1 MLGRNRSLRSRRQPI
16 TKPEDI
22 VASPIEHTRVVS
34 PANLSQRTNDHGTS
48 SPRPLALSQDRSGYP
63 QTLAQNPASGSQT
76 SSAMSEPPES
86 MIGVALGSPGKSPL
100 PPFPPEDSIPWTTTN
115 AKLQDHISPRPNDQQ
130 GQYSKASRWKT
141 FGGFFGKRSG
151 LNQASPAAS
160 SHPFANRASPL
171 GPHGD
176 RDTSE
181 SPKSSVQSSLERH
194 AILHTESGPP
204 RDWIGP
210 SQLPSPPDRERRT
223 LRKKPSLRRDQF
235 AQKQKRDVRKP
246 SVPKADS
253 SMAALESSPKSLP
266 KDAPLGSG
274 VRQARAKA
282 SLLQV
287 DIPDV
292 EFERYSVM
300 FSSLLQPC
308 PQSSTTRQP
317 SPTRQPSLLVRRQAS
332 LGELHTTPVTSF
344 ERPWMHREHSSSSRA
359 ASPHKSP
366 SFSLF
371 PPSPITTG
379 RRPEN
384 SSRERSPLH
393 RSATT
398 PGAISPSKAMFD
410 FTPNAVSPNKA
421 KFDFGT
427 DETDQVIVI
436 VHTPTEQQ
444 PKACQF
450 SKNQS
455 SVSSSDAQSF
465 VTARSSPAPEQQQ
478 QHGSRSLPTP
488 TSQPRNPS
496 PRRPSPAGRSASQN
510 RSNAN
515 NARQLSPAEN
525 RSAAPE
531 PRLDKLD
538 NRIRNPSPAAARTR
552 SPLTHHAHSPPTT
565 TVNDPLREAA
575 EISIARQISI
585 SQRQRRQLLLSQSVA
600 PQPVQP
606 KIVDAKGGGNA
617 SRKSHHSHH
626 LVLEDA

>member
-1 MLGRNRSLRSRRQPI
+1 
-16 TKPEDI
+16 
-22 VASPIEHTRVVS
+22 
-34 PANLSQRTNDHGTS
+34 
-48 SPRPLALSQDRSGYP
+48 
-63 QTLAQNPASGSQT
+63 
-76 SSAMSEPPES
+76 MSEPPES

-100 PPFPPEDSIPWTTTN
+100 PPFPPEDSISWTTTN
-115 AKLQDHISPRPNDQQ
+115 SKLQDHTSFRPNDQE

-151 LNQASPAAS
+151 LNQASPATT

-171 GPHGD
+171 GPHRD

-210 SQLPSPPDRERRT
+210 SQLPSPPHRERRT

-235 AQKQKRDVRKP
+235 AQKQKRDVKNP

-292 EFERYSVM
+292 EFER
-300 FSSLLQPC
+300 
-308 PQSSTTRQP
+308 
-317 SPTRQPSLLVRRQAS
+317 
-332 LGELHTTPVTSF
+332 
-344 ERPWMHREHSSSSRA
+344 
-359 ASPHKSP
+359 
-366 SFSLF
+366 
-371 PPSPITTG
+371 
-379 RRPEN
+379 PEN

-393 RSATT
+393 RSAAT

-455 SVSSSDAQSF
+455 SFSSSDAQSF
-465 VTARSSPAPEQQQ
+465 VTARSSPAPEQQQQ

-538 NRIRNPSPAAARTR
+538 NRIRNPSPVAARTR

-600 PQPVQP
+600 AQPVQP
-606 KIVDAKGGGNA
+606 KIVDGKDGENA